1 VTVRYGRLPY
11 AVADALE
18 RGELSLSGFAIL
30 AFVECRANHK
40 LQPPEAVYSLTGLAD
55 ALEWPW
61 TIEKLRQDLHALK
74 RDGWIDFESS
84 AGKRSK
90 YVLQLKR
97 ASLVGGSLEV
107 EGPPLEVKTDANP
120 LQESDS
126 ERSDF
131 YGFGGAPKQQYP
143 IPNTQHPKREKL
155 IDEGQKLDPVAELA
169 KLRDLQ
175 RRNAKSSLDG
185 GEA

>member
-1 VTVRYGRLPY
+1 VTIRYGRIPY

-18 RGELSLSGFAIL
+18 RGELSFSQYGIL
-30 AFVECRANHK
+30 CFLECRANHK
-40 LQPPEAVYSLTGLAD
+40 LRPPQAVHSLAGLAD

-61 TIEKLRQDLHALK
+61 TNEKLRQDLHALK

-107 EGPPLEVKTDANP
+107 EGPPLEVESAANP

-143 IPNTQHPKREKL
+143 RPKTQHPKREKL
-155 IDEGQKLDPVAELA
+155 IDGEQKLDPVAELA
-169 KLRDLQ
+169 KLRALQ
-175 RRNAKSSLDG
+175 EKAKSSLDG